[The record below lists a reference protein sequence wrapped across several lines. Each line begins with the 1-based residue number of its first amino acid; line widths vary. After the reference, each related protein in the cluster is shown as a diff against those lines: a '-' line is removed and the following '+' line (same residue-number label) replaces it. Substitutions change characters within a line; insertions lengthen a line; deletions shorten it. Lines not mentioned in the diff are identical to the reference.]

1 MVCVFLTTSTNYL
14 YNPWAHNFYF
24 ILTQP
29 KWFWID
35 IDIDIISYCVHFRF
49 WLILM
54 EPLNNIVIV
63 YTSDSDEPS
72 GKARQKLYINRFR
85 ATQKMFKIQLFCF
98 NGSLF
103 SLFLYSV
110 HINVDNIREQKHSN
124 KFLACFLQRDRLC
137 LNGCVIEQL
146 FQPTHQPTKGSDIRW
161 WHVSNRVSQSEFAQ
175 TWEMHNISTQID
187 VICQRA

>member
-1 MVCVFLTTSTNYL
+1 MLSSTWDIMVCVFLTTSTNYL

-29 KWFWID
+29 KWFW

-72 GKARQKLYINRFR
+72 GKARQKLYIIIDSEPHR
-85 ATQKMFKIQLFCF
+85 KCLK
-98 NGSLF
+98 
-103 SLFLYSV
+103 
-110 HINVDNIREQKHSN
+110 KHSN

-161 WHVSNRVSQSEFAQ
+161 WHVSKRVSQSEFAQ